1 MKILVVDDE
10 QLVRWFLERALKKGN
25 HEVITASNIIEAYDK
40 LEASDIDL
48 LFLDLRMP
56 EGNGTELIKKVH
68 NSANKPKI
76 IVCSAFVTAELEEEF
91 KSDGICI
98 LRKPF
103 KLDELNNAL
112 KNCLEE

>member
-25 HEVITASNIIEAYDK
+25 HDVIAASNVV
-40 LEASDIDL
+40 EASEKLACGDIDL
-48 LFLDLRMP
+48 ILLDFRMP
-56 EGNGTELIKKVH
+56 GGNGTELIKKVQASD
-68 NSANKPKI
+68 NRPKI
-76 IVCSAFVTAELEEEF
+76 IVCSAFVTSEIEAEL
-91 KSDGICI
+91 KSNGICI

-112 KNCLEE
+112 KNCMEE